1 MQTFNEESQQT
12 TYAIRAATKKE
23 RRGEVEDNHTI
34 KEESCSLKNM
44 NSR

>member
-1 MQTFNEESQQT
+1 MQTFNEESQKT
-12 TYAIRAATKKE
+12 PYAIRAATKKE

-34 KEESCSLKNM
+34 KEESCALKNV